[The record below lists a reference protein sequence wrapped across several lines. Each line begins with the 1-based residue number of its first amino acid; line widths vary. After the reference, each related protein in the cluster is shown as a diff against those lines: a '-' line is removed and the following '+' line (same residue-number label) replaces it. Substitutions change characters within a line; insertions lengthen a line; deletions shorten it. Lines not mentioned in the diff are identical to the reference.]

1 MRLFGGERM
10 TTIMDRVGFTDEQP
24 IESGLVTKSI
34 ERAQSKVENHNYEI
48 RKHVL
53 EYDDVMN
60 KQREII
66 YADRRAILEGTFDSR
81 TFMLQS
87 LDSESRRSRRAKRA
101 GERASERVGL
111 RRDARRSSS

>member
-10 TTIMDRVGFTDEQP
+10 SSIMERVGFNDEAP

-34 ERAQSKVENHNYEI
+34 QRAQSKVENHNYEL

-66 YADRRAILEGTFDSR
+66 YADRRAILKGEFDSR
-81 TFMLQS
+81 TFMLQT
-87 LDSESRRSRRAKRA
+87 LDAKIERIDRRECSRKRA
-101 GERASERVGL
+101 PG
-111 RRDARRSSS
+111 